1 MIVEALPIRS
11 HGLFLGRSVLSL
23 TARTIC
29 RHIVVEERPEHLL
42 DTILPTEFS
51 TSFVADPRSLV
62 FAVAALDLLVLAN
75 EDLFL

>member
-1 MIVEALPIRS
+1 
-11 HGLFLGRSVLSL
+11 L
-23 TARTIC
+23 TTRTIC

-42 DTILPTEFS
+42 DAILATEFS
-51 TSFVADPRSLV
+51 SSFVADPRSLV